1 MGETDAR
8 NSPLVGVDGG
18 QSQTRVQRA
27 GSPTVYE
34 LPGISR
40 LEGDPDD
47 TLVGLLHRAWTAHR
61 LPPQARVVLGLTTL
75 PASPAA
81 RDRLATRIATVTQ
94 ARQVWLT
101 DDRLTAHHAALGE
114 RVGVSLIAGTGVA
127 CTALT
132 RSGRVRFFDG
142 HGYLLGDEGAGFWI
156 GRAGLAAVLHHRD
169 GYGPPTALTVA
180 ARERFGDLAV
190 LPEAVHAQPR
200 AVDAIAR
207 FAVEVLAATDGGDH
221 GGTALV
227 GRLGQLRGDR
237 VAPRVGDREEHVAG
251 ADRVMGEQHVGQAVQ
266 PLQRGAQRGVGVQHQ
281 ALEQDRADP
290 GQATGPVERLLGQQ
304 VRVPGAEQ
312 VHLTPAWVGLG
323 HHGSSRLNGRPL
335 GAAQPFQ
342 PVETV
347 GQIGQ
352 PGPSAAGAAGVVD
365 GHPRS
370 PALQTCTRSP

>member
-207 FAVEVLAATDGGDH
+207 FAVEVLAATDGGDAVATAVVDDAAARLVRTVAAAAAWLGAEIR
-221 GGTALV
+221 GGAEDPGSANSGSPIPVALG
-227 GRLGQLRGDR
+227 GRLLRQGALR
-237 VAPRVGDREEHVAG
+237 ARLEVALRRPTPEG
-251 ADRVMGEQHVGQAVQ
+251 AD
-266 PLQRGAQRGVGVQHQ
+266 PLTVVAASGTPLDGA
-281 ALEQDRADP
+281 L
-290 GQATGPVERLLGQQ
+290 RL
-304 VRVPGAEQ
+304 GAELRPEHYGDL
-312 VHLTPAWVGLG
+312 VHVW
-323 HHGSSRLNGRPL
+323 
-335 GAAQPFQ
+335 
-342 PVETV
+342 
-347 GQIGQ
+347 
-352 PGPSAAGAAGVVD
+352 SAGERG
-365 GHPRS
+365 
-370 PALQTCTRSP
+370 